1 MGDEPHADDLLELGG
16 RPSRLFLLPGQWRSR
31 LPGWRPSR
39 GAAVFAAA
47 ALVVGAAAGYAAGD
61 RHARGGAALPAPAP
75 APSAPAPATSFS
87 FAGSPALTQ
96 DTGACSAQTAQGLQ
110 LGVQVSNQSG
120 KPLTLRTPR
129 AVLPLGGLKEVG
141 WQWSPC
147 GALPNGF
154 GQADQILL
162 PGQSTWMTVTFK
174 VQPRCPAAYPVQF
187 SVGYLVQGRSASV
200 SLPGFP
206 DLSQVPYSGCPRP
219 AANGDV
225 APVAVMSR

>member
-16 RPSRLFLLPGQWRSR
+16 RTPRLLRLPGTWRSR

-47 ALVVGAAAGYAAGD
+47 ALVIGLAAGYAVGD
-61 RHARGGAALPAPAP
+61 RHARGGAALPAP
-75 APSAPAPATSFS
+75 SASASASAPATSFS

-110 LGVQVSNQSG
+110 LGVQVSNQSAQ
-120 KPLTLRTPR
+120 PLTLRTPR
-129 AVLPLGGLKEVG
+129 AVLPMGGLKEVG

-147 GALPNGF
+147 GALPNGL

-174 VQPRCPAAYPVQF
+174 VQLRCPAAYPVQF
-187 SVGYLVQGRSASV
+187 SVGYLVQGKSVAV

-219 AANGDV
+219 T
-225 APVAVMSR
+225 AVG